1 MVVYHQLHSLSDSQI
16 PLLGLGFLFLTDD
29 ATVLMK
35 DILDTLRELRA
46 TTISR
51 PNDGDVLGLML
62 RLHAT
67 FRHEIGRIRASSV
80 AGYFDSAKSR
90 GTGLSTKIWGAHQ
103 GWRKYHVKPTT
114 GTTIRDIVGQRRGRH
129 WMSTTTEKTKIPA
142 SSPLAWGDGK
152 GGSEVRRWIRTG
164 AGHQEEEDLLRDRT
178 RLDQSMRSPFF
189 ANAEYTRL
197 RGLDPRAFRRPER
210 GSRVEA
216 ALAGRDQGGD
226 EVFPLR

>member
-51 PNDGDVLGLML
+51 PNDGDLLGLML

-67 FRHEIGRIRASSV
+67 FRHEIGRIRASPV

-142 SSPLAWGDGK
+142 SSPLAWGGGK
-152 GGSEVRRWIRTG
+152 EDLKCEGGSELELGIRKRRIFCGT
-164 AGHQEEEDLLRDRT
+164 
-178 RLDQSMRSPFF
+178 
-189 ANAEYTRL
+189 
-197 RGLDPRAFRRPER
+197 
-210 GSRVEA
+210 
-216 ALAGRDQGGD
+216 GRDSINRCGALSSPTPSTLD
-226 EVFPLR
+226 S